1 MGAINI
7 SEDQLAEMKSFYQ
20 EELGKVIR
28 RLNHIQKVL
37 HELGD
42 SSTSVNI
49 QIDGKDGTEGLGS
62 ARSVSKGSTEK
73 PKSSGKKRGPKSIW
87 GDFILKRMRQ
97 VDKPLTYNEL
107 VDEAMVYFKLTEY
120 RRQSVINAINNSAFR
135 LRKNTGKIDT
145 FGAGSREKYVALRS
159 WFDENGKIKREY
171 LKKISKPKRAAK
183 KKAAGKPGRK
193 PSVVKAR
200 SPKMVRKQP
209 ITASKDPIP
218 SVKVKSAEE
227 KDAKKK

>member
-1 MGAINI
+1 MGTINI
-7 SEDQLAEMKSFYQ
+7 SEDQVAEMKSFYQ
-20 EELGKVIR
+20 EELVKAMR
-28 RLNHIQKVL
+28 RLNHIQNVL

-42 SSTSVNI
+42 SSTRVNI
-49 QIDGKDGTEGLGS
+49 QIDGKEDSSESGATYSASTES
-62 ARSVSKGSTEK
+62 SEK

-97 VDKPLTYNEL
+97 LDKPLTYNEL
-107 VDEAMVYFKLTEY
+107 VDEAMVYFKLNEN

-183 KKAAGKPGRK
+183 KKGAVKPGRK
-193 PSVVKAR
+193 PSVTKAR
-200 SPKMVRKQP
+200 SPKMARKQP

-218 SVKVKSAEE
+218 SVKVKSAQE
-227 KDAKKK
+227 KDARKK

>member
-1 MGAINI
+1 MGTINI
-7 SEDQLAEMKSFYQ
+7 SEDQVAEMKSFYQ
-20 EELGKVIR
+20 EELVKAIR

-42 SSTSVNI
+42 SSVKMSIQMDSAGDTS
-49 QIDGKDGTEGLGS
+49 GS
-62 ARSVSKGSTEK
+62 GSDRPVSSGASDK

-97 VDKPLTYNEL
+97 LDKPLTYNEL
-107 VDEAMVYFKLTEY
+107 VDEAMVYFKLNEN

-159 WFDENGKIKREY
+159 WFDENGKIKKEY
-171 LKKISKPKRAAK
+171 LKRISKPKRSTNK
-183 KKAAGKPGRK
+183 KTAGEPGRK
-193 PSVVKAR
+193 SSSVKVR
-200 SPKMVRKQP
+200 SPKMARKQP

-227 KDAKKK
+227 KDARKK